1 MVYQGSPKPLLG
13 VRFPPSL
20 HFMPKLHTKTK
31 KPSYI
36 RVLWIAVAVV
46 LVWRG
51 AWGLMDLYIFPDHLL
66 ASYIISLA
74 LGLIVLFSTHKLSD
88 LI

>member
-1 MVYQGSPKPLLG
+1 
-13 VRFPPSL
+13 
-20 HFMPKLHTKTK
+20 MPKLRTKTK
-31 KPSYI
+31 KSSYI

-66 ASYIISLA
+66 ASYIISLV
-74 LGLIVLFSTHKLSD
+74 LGLIVLFSMHKLSD